1 MSINLGDILKS
12 ENLLDVSWDGSKLR
26 DVFIQTIKIFNT
38 HEKQIVDMQTQIP
51 NFVHKDLF
59 NRLND
64 EVDVIGTTQ
73 NAQKK
78 ELEKLIDKKFTDLMN
93 EIEHTKE
100 LISTTMNDTLTE
112 SKRMIDAQIQEVK
125 ADIEQVNG
133 ECRNNAGKNSSLET
147 EINLL
152 KQKIEKGFLD
162 AMQANQNLSQQQ
174 LAQQQLL
181 LARTQKAPPP
191 ENANNVD
198 PSVYEQLSTIEARL
212 KSLEDQM
219 KQFSE
224 VENQVTDISIVT
236 GVLDKKVAKLVDNF
250 TDLSTKGVVNVRAP
264 AIIQEPEPQ
273 APQPAPAPEPPK
285 LEAPQLELKE
295 VPSLDELPDLSEL
308 LPSHSNENFNEGG
321 STQTT
326 ERIIAQQ
333 VANALSN
340 NASKSDLNSSSTEIV
355 TDDLDKHILQVIEN
369 KVYTTQMQS
378 SMRVVTEIEAIKKA
392 IGKHHDAIKQIQHQQ
407 NVIKENAN
415 ALADSIQTTNA
426 GHLTRFSQMAQQRL
440 TDKQEIEE
448 MRKAFVDQITNVK
461 RRITFLAQSIQQLE
475 EMDREP
481 TVVEVPAPTQP
492 TLKEMHVEEEEEKA
506 EEPPQTSLNILQPL
520 PPLQPE
526 IKIEEPDEEEQKPE
540 SPVKA
545 LPPPR
550 THYKQTAAFRQL
562 VDLQF
567 AHFVEDLP
575 PVPDYNPGI
584 RHVMTPGPTQST
596 KSLSYDDYSED
607 SAEQS
612 ERRSVHQSHRKLKK
626 EDEETLVSKTSLSS
640 FDGSAVQQQSQRP
653 PIAERIIIKYGVPNN
668 FRRPSTSHGQDIPP
682 MPLITDEQIE
692 TKVSRYAA
700 HAVATLEDRI
710 HRKVDEKLA
719 IMKSNNDQVISM
731 LDRKID
737 REFVERMF
745 DKFREMM
752 NAFKDE
758 IDNMQA
764 SFLNWVTRDELE
776 IVLRQFND
784 MIHDTENTAGTTS
797 KYHCLLCGRPRQRV
811 AGMINGQSL
820 SKTKQIAP
828 GNGTR
833 KSSMKPAKYA
843 DNTDKLSVM
852 SV

>member
-1 MSINLGDILKS
+1 MSTNLGDILKS
-12 ENLLDVSWDGSKLR
+12 ESLLDVSWDGSKLR

-38 HEKQIVDMQTQIP
+38 HEKQILDMQNQIP
-51 NFVHKDLF
+51 NFVQKELF
-59 NRLND
+59 NKLND
-64 EVDVIGTTQ
+64 EVDDIATTQ

-78 ELEKLIDKKFTDLMN
+78 ELEKLIDKKFGELMN
-93 EIEHTKE
+93 EIEHTKD
-100 LISTTMNDTLTE
+100 LINVTTNDALTE

-125 ADIEQVNG
+125 GEIDQING

-191 ENANNVD
+191 ENANTAD
-198 PSVYEQLSTIEARL
+198 PSFYEQLGVIEARL

-219 KQFSE
+219 KQFTD
-224 VENQVTDISIVT
+224 VENQVTEISIVT
-236 GVLDKKVAKLVDNF
+236 GVLDKKVAKLTDNF
-250 TDLSTKGVVNVRAP
+250 TDLATKGVVNTKAL
-264 AIIQEPEPQ
+264 AIMHEPEPKEEK
-273 APQPAPAPEPPK
+273 PPPPPEPPK
-285 LEAPQLELKE
+285 QEPPQIELQEIPTLE
-295 VPSLDELPDLSEL
+295 ELPDLAEL
-308 LPSHSNENFNEGG
+308 LPSHSKENFNDTG
-321 STQTT
+321 SSQTT
-326 ERIIAQQ
+326 ERIIATH
-333 VANALSN
+333 VARALSN
-340 NASKSDLNSSSTEIV
+340 SGSKSELNSQTEIV
-355 TDDLDKHILQVIEN
+355 TDDLDRHILQVIEN

-407 NVIKENAN
+407 NVIKENTN
-415 ALADSIQTTNA
+415 SLAENISTTNA
-426 GHLTRFSQMAQQRL
+426 AHLTRFSQMAQQRL

-481 TVVEVPAPTQP
+481 TVVEVQAPAQP
-492 TLKEMHVEEEEEKA
+492 MLKEMHVEEEEEKA

-526 IKIEEPDEEEQKPE
+526 IKFDEQEEEEQKPE
-540 SPVKA
+540 TPKKA

-575 PVPDYNPGI
+575 PVPEYNPGV
-584 RHVMTPGPTQST
+584 RHVMTPGAMQST
-596 KSLSYDDYSED
+596 KSLPYDEYSEE
-607 SAEQS
+607 SAEQT
-612 ERRSVHQSHRKLKK
+612 ERRSVHQSHRKLKN
-626 EDEETLVSKTSLSS
+626 EEEETLVAKTSLPS
-640 FDGSAVQQQSQRP
+640 FDGTAVQQSQRP
-653 PIAERIIIKYGVPNN
+653 PIAERIIIKYGIPSN
-668 FRRPSTSHGQDIPP
+668 FRRPSTSHAQDHAP

-700 HAVATLEDRI
+700 SAVATLEERI
-710 HRKVDEKLA
+710 HRRVDEKLA
-719 IMKSNNDQVISM
+719 QMQTNNDQVISM

-752 NAFKDE
+752 NAFKEE

-784 MIHDTENTAGTTS
+784 MIHDTENTAVSTS

-820 SKTKQIAP
+820 SKSKQIGPA
-828 GNGTR
+828 NATR
-833 KSSMKPAKYA
+833 KSSMKPTKMN
-843 DNTDKLSVM
+843 DNTDKISVM